1 MSTELALPKPKP
13 VPVHCAAHTTMKT
26 VPLGKSAL
34 RSSRLAY
41 GGWRLA
47 GTTEA
52 VQVTPE
58 REAHGSAAVIAAYE
72 AGFTLF
78 DLADLYCDGVA
89 EHIFGLALRE
99 VAGMRDRIVI
109 ATKCGIRKAGQ
120 PEPHAPYR
128 YDSSKEHILRSC
140 EESLRRMGVETVDL
154 YQLHRPDLLCDLA
167 EVASAFSQ
175 LKQQGKV
182 REFGVSNF
190 RPSQVTMLQ
199 SACPMP
205 LIANQVEI
213 SLAQIGPLLDGTLD
227 QCLETGMTPM
237 AWSPL
242 AGGRLAGGARVSMQD
257 ADHARKQKLYDAMDL
272 LARERGVG
280 RSQIAI
286 AWLLRHPSG
295 IVPIVGTTNP
305 ERILEAQKAADL
317 ELTRVEWYRLFEAAC
332 GQKLA

>member
-1 MSTELALPKPKP
+1 MQ
-13 VPVHCAAHTTMKT
+13 
-26 VPLGKSAL
+26 
-34 RSSRLAY
+34 SSRLAY

-47 GTTEA
+47 SPSET

-58 REAHGSAAVIAAYE
+58 REERGKAAVIAAFE

-78 DLADLYCDGVA
+78 DLADIYSDGA
-89 EHIFGLALRE
+89 SERIFGLALKD
-99 VAGMRDRIVI
+99 VAGMRDKVLV

-120 PEPHAPYR
+120 PEPNAPHR
-128 YDSSKEHILRSC
+128 YDFSKEHILRSC
-140 EESLRRMGVETVDL
+140 EESLERMGIDTIDL
-154 YQLHRPDLLCDLA
+154 YQLHRPDFLCDPA

-175 LKQQGKV
+175 LKEQGKV

-190 RPSQVTMLQ
+190 RPSQVTALQ

-205 LIANQVEI
+205 LIANQIEI
-213 SLAQIGPLLDGTLD
+213 SLAQIAPFLDGTLD
-227 QCLETGMTPM
+227 HCLLAGMTPI

-242 AGGRLAGGARVSMQD
+242 AGGRLGTGARVSMQD
-257 ADHARKQKLYDAMDL
+257 NDHAHRQKVHDAMDL
-272 LARERGVG
+272 MARERGAD

-305 ERILEAQKAADL
+305 ERIALAANADDI
-317 ELTRVEWYRLFEAAC
+317 ELTREEWYRLFEAAY
-332 GQKLA
+332 GQRLP

>member
-1 MSTELALPKPKP
+1 
-13 VPVHCAAHTTMKT
+13 MKT

-34 RSSRLAY
+34 QSSRLAY

-47 GTTEA
+47 SPSET

-58 REAHGSAAVIAAYE
+58 REERGKAAVIAAFE

-78 DLADLYCDGVA
+78 DLADIYSDGA
-89 EHIFGLALRE
+89 SERIFGSALKD
-99 VAGMRDRIVI
+99 VAGMRDKVLV

-120 PEPHAPYR
+120 PEPNAPHR
-128 YDSSKEHILRSC
+128 YDVSKEHILRSC
-140 EESLRRMGVETVDL
+140 DESLERMGIETIDL
-154 YQLHRPDLLCDLA
+154 YQLHRPDFLCDPA
-167 EVASAFSQ
+167 EVASAFTQ
-175 LKQQGKV
+175 LKEQGKV

-190 RPSQVTMLQ
+190 RPSQVTALQ

-205 LIANQVEI
+205 LVVNQIEI
-213 SLAQIGPLLDGTLD
+213 SLAQIAPFLDGTLD
-227 QCLETGMTPM
+227 HCLLTGMRPI

-242 AGGRLAGGARVSMQD
+242 AGGRLGTGARVSMQD
-257 ADHARKQKLYDAMDL
+257 NDHAHRQKVHDAMDS
-272 LARERGVG
+272 LARERGAD

-305 ERILEAQKAADL
+305 ERIALAANADDI
-317 ELTRVEWYRLFEAAC
+317 ELTREEWYRLFEAAY
-332 GQKLA
+332 GQRLP